1 MKTQYKVKIE
11 NKEQIADLFKIL
23 TLSNGYELYNNKQLL
38 VVQEYD
44 ECYNNYF
51 WIVCDFI
58 IDNNYKNKEII
69 LKTTKF
75 DIKYIL

>member
-11 NKEQIADLFKIL
+11 NKEQMADLFKIL
-23 TLSNGYELYNNKQLL
+23 TLSNGYELYNNNQLL